1 MHPVSLG
8 FPSALR
14 VQSWGSRS
22 LTGLGL
28 HICQKVP
35 HSSVSLQQDCFLC
48 LNFVSPGAMEG
59 LCEIALPILTVWPRA
74 WIHSSTMGHVFSL
87 QTATS
92 YPLLFVCLF
101 PGKSAGLISGPVQ
114 GKHITSLAVLT
125 TLSLPALV
133 RIQQAVSW
141 GLGRGSQDGSDRLGS
156 FLGAEQEHD
165 SKEIRF
171 PRLSV
176 LLWRC
181 GNPLVCESPTGS
193 FPSVFSLY
201 QACRASKR
209 RTHRPS
215 GMAVLHHV
223 ESKRQMKRKK
233 SERYPCGHMQ
243 WAG

>member
-1 MHPVSLG
+1 
-8 FPSALR
+8 
-14 VQSWGSRS
+14 
-22 LTGLGL
+22 
-28 HICQKVP
+28 
-35 HSSVSLQQDCFLC
+35 
-48 LNFVSPGAMEG
+48 MEG

-141 GLGRGSQDGSDRLGS
+141 GLGRGPQDGSDRLGS

-176 LLWRC
+176 LLRRC

-215 GMAVLHHV
+215 GRAVLHHV
-223 ESKRQMKRKK
+223 ESKRQMKGKK
-233 SERYPCGHMQ
+233 VNAIPVVTCSGQGDSHSHCDPHNVQTLRLDRTPFTPFRSPFSRLSRGKEMMLFIF
-243 WAG
+243 